1 MESYLHNADLDVT
14 FWLQQLKELGLTLES
29 LTNLGALKF
38 LKLQK
43 RARSEE
49 EIEALAKFVES
60 VTMGHKDKVEPSE
73 PTNITGMSVSLYTP
87 EAVID
92 YVREWHVED
101 DLTLEEIQDRLEY
114 ILKVKRNVISSSM
127 DKNYWIKNYLLQ
139 TSLMKHILLFIE
151 KLKPQPDEEIKGIKL
166 IMREI
171 MEQPEL
177 TEAIQIIPSADIIS
191 DFLYSSN
198 ASPEIITALDNLS
211 DIPSFIQL
219 LDIILQSR
227 GSLAMTDVRLS
238 DESIGNIVS
247 KGILKLQSIYQQTYD
262 DIFLMILVFPFQI
275 KCTKND
281 VKLKPL
287 SLQDVQKILN
297 MFSEEI
303 QNFNNKQT
311 NPEMMQVYLLSLAAE
326 SPPLVANVLQMMKA
340 IQPSVP
346 DTIQN
351 CTEKYLKG
359 SSLVE
364 FQKGL
369 QLCIK
374 NGIEKQKKKKG
385 VNSVSAIQQQKLN
398 SCKYK
403 SNFMET
409 ADAHAVMH
417 NLKLCKYYPKK
428 MGLQE
433 GLCIKLETLKLSL
446 KEIPVTHTKQLPS
459 IIMHKI
465 MSYDCE
471 CRSDLLSEDKGDE
484 SSEGNIGGES
494 NSKDSGI
501 HPLDCLLAIF
511 ICSDDFLRQDLF
523 SRLAKCQFAI
533 PFILPDPFSGQLT
546 IPLWAMRSI
555 IKEWFIST
563 DKKNVMQYTHPIVK
577 YPMNILSFLRLGSQ
591 KYCKRSKSIILN
603 KIISNGG
610 HEHYFHYDLPGG
622 QYERKLG
629 GGLVDV
635 CWYLPSGN
643 PVDPFPEPLTFLNL
657 HGDARQYLCQATIL
671 SQVSSVCFI
680 VVNENIVELEDEMK
694 SILNAMYTL
703 PGGIVVLNAIEDEPQ
718 ILKEEFPNI
727 RVVSLSR
734 NAAQINDAIRK
745 QIREKIKIV
754 KDLKSIEQ
762 LCDSLGTS
770 VAIDESSDECQKG
783 KLFAEKMKSVIQNHG
798 DSKREDLLPLQGKN
812 WKDWAAADKEFYRV
826 TQRGKLSVNKY
837 VEKVKKKKK
846 DIRNEQVAHLES
858 LTPLMDLFISFLTEL
873 KGSNNFRMRNYF
885 LQFLKLEL
893 NYLSSQNISGKQ
905 YEYKMLRNQLLK
917 LEDSHSK
924 NQSEVKT
931 DSSACKKKLM
941 VLQKDIIES
950 SFGLEHLLR
959 EIGQVY
965 ESAQISTKHS
975 KHFSNLPKIAAE
987 LLIDGY
993 PIELMDG
1000 DAAHVPLNWVLSVL
1014 QAAVDLLRNPNI
1026 FVFSVLGIQST
1037 GKSTMLNTI
1046 FGLQFNVSA
1055 GRCTRGAFMQ
1065 LLQLD
1070 EDLEKKTKCKYVLI
1084 VDTEG
1089 LRAPELDPL
1098 KMQKHDNEL
1107 ATFVI
1112 GLANMTLINIYGE
1125 VTGDMDDILQTSVH
1139 AFLRMS
1145 KVKIYPSC
1153 KFVHQ
1158 NAGANINCEV
1168 GRAHLTEKLNKF
1180 TAAAAKEETKVN
1192 IKFFKDVITF
1202 NDQEDIHYFPGLWRG
1217 DPPMAPVNEGY
1228 SRAAQE
1234 LKHQIVS
1241 IVLEKGDKRSLTL
1254 HEKVAGKLSL
1264 FEFRTRV
1271 NDLWQGLLKENF
1283 VFSFRNTL
1291 EISAYNALETA
1302 YNKWEWRFQ
1311 EAMLQWEQK
1320 AENEIST
1327 EQLDSVS
1334 EKTNLKLIDLQ
1345 DYLLLKYNAIKEEMD
1360 LYFEQRGDVFIQWKA
1375 LFEKKMD
1382 ILKDEL
1388 KKHAEQHCKTLE
1400 ESRRK
1405 ISDFQKAQENSA
1417 KMITEKIQ
1425 EHVERKREEQENLR
1439 ESLQQKKLKP
1449 EQLRYLFERKLFHG
1463 NELSQYRDLKIITQ
1477 KEVEQIEDVLKQY
1490 GGVCTENCL
1499 EHILVGDILQLDQIY
1514 KILKK
1519 TPQSESELQKK
1530 FDEIWSDLIQ
1540 TVPPTIISRGSTIK
1554 DDVERAL
1561 ISHAGSKGE
1570 AQVYSMI
1577 KSKPLT
1583 DWKDTIDCERKN
1595 PSMIKSFVTG
1605 IASFGSAIGSS
1616 IGSLLHSSSHQP
1628 SSQPIHPSN
1637 EVLQATEELKRKVID
1652 QVHKTLQELLKKST
1666 DFKLAY
1672 TGNVLQTVDK
1682 VIDSSNRK
1690 KFLLLPEGYK
1700 YELYLTACS
1709 YALPKFKKM
1718 AELFQE
1724 RNDPRLYLEKRV
1736 KGPLFIKFKNQY
1748 KQTEAEEGISDTLCA
1763 YLEEPIKVQV
1773 GKLLSVQLVTQ
1784 MKDSDHSFSNKMA
1797 LKKKVLLDLHHE
1809 DNFESY
1815 VAYLKNVG
1823 RYLEKKIKC
1832 YTIEFCD
1839 KIQDETGNTRL
1850 QAAAKNEASRLIRI
1864 IKHTVVSLE
1873 VADIQKWLE
1882 AFSDKVRGEI
1892 GEKIEPEDV
1901 LAGYDLLEEMN
1912 LDNLKRNIG
1921 IGLEKLKIK
1930 LHDSFNKINCAN
1942 EMILWKNK
1950 PHDLLQNLIGC
1961 TAQCPFCG
1969 EQCDLLDP
1977 KHENDCDHR
1986 IEVHRISCLQ
1996 GFRWRDTGV
2005 MTTHF
2010 CQVAV
2015 SRSDLSFQVSG
2026 DHYHPYNDYKS
2037 IHTKWE
2043 IPPDVSAEGSLYWKW
2058 FVGKYYAS
2066 IAETFRAKPPDVPE
2080 EWRLIEWQEVEKN
2093 LNDLYNFRND

>member
-1 MESYLHNADLDVT
+1 MESYLHNAGLDVT
-14 FWLQQLKELGLTLES
+14 FWLQQLEELGLTLES
-29 LTNLGALKF
+29 RTNLGALKF
-38 LKLQK
+38 QLQE

-60 VTMGHKDKVEPSE
+60 VTMGHKGDMDKVEQISSE
-73 PTNITGMSVSLYTP
+73 PTNVTGTSVSLYTP
-87 EAVID
+87 EAVIA

-127 DKNYWIKNYLLQ
+127 DKSSWIKNYLLK

-151 KLKPQPDEEIKGIKL
+151 KLKPKPDEEVMGIKL
-166 IMREI
+166 VMREI

-177 TEAIQIIPSADIIS
+177 TEAIPSAEIIS

-198 ASPEIITALDNLS
+198 ASPEIIAALDNLS
-211 DIPSFIQL
+211 DFPSFIQL
-219 LDIILQSR
+219 LDIIQQSR

-238 DESIGNIVS
+238 DESIGSIVS

-275 KCTKND
+275 KDTKNE

-287 SLQDVQKILN
+287 SFQDIQKILN
-297 MFSEEI
+297 IFSEER

-346 DTIQN
+346 DTIKK
-351 CTEKYLKG
+351 CTDKYLKG
-359 SSLVE
+359 SSLAE

-369 QLCIK
+369 QLCI
-374 NGIEKQKKKKG
+374 N
-385 VNSVSAIQQQKLN
+385 QQQKLN

-403 SNFMET
+403 SKFMENV
-409 ADAHAVMH
+409 DAHAVLH
-417 NLKLCKYYPKK
+417 NLNLCKYYPKK

-433 GLCIKLETLKLSL
+433 GLCIKQEPLKLSL
-446 KEIPVTHTKQLPS
+446 KETPVTDTKQLPS
-459 IIMHKI
+459 IILHKI

-471 CRSDLLSEDKGDE
+471 CRSDLLSEDEGDE
-484 SSEGNIGGES
+484 SSEGDIGGES
-494 NSKDSGI
+494 SSKDSGI

-511 ICSDDFLRQDLF
+511 ICSDDFLCQDLF

-533 PFILPDPFSGQLT
+533 PFILPDPISGQLT

-555 IKEWFIST
+555 VKEWFISK
-563 DKKNVMQYTHPIVK
+563 DKKNVKQYTHPIVK
-577 YPMNILSFLRLGSQ
+577 YPMNIISFLRLGSQ
-591 KYCKRSKSIILN
+591 KNCKRSKSIILN

-622 QYERKLG
+622 QYERTLG
-629 GGLVDV
+629 GGLVDI

-643 PVDPFPEPLTFLNL
+643 HVDPFPEPLTFLNL
-657 HGDARQYLCQATIL
+657 HGDAQQYLCQATIL

-694 SILNAMYTL
+694 SILDAMYTL
-703 PGGIVVLNAIEDEPQ
+703 PGGIIVLNAIEDEPQ

-762 LCDSLGTS
+762 LCDILGTS

-783 KLFAEKMKSVIQNHG
+783 KRYAEKMKRIIQNHG

-812 WKDWAAADKEFYRV
+812 WKDWATADKEFYRV

-837 VEKVKKKKK
+837 VEKVKKKKE
-846 DIRNEQVAHLES
+846 DIRKEQVAHLES

-873 KGSNNFRMRNYF
+873 KGSNNVGVRNYF

-905 YEYKMLRNQLLK
+905 YEYKLLRNQLLK
-917 LEDSHSK
+917 LEDSSHSK

-931 DSSACKKKLM
+931 DSSACKENLM

-950 SFGLEHLLR
+950 SFGLEHLFR

-1014 QAAVDLLRNPNI
+1014 HEAIRLLRNPNI

-1046 FGLQFNVSA
+1046 FGLHFNVSA

-1070 EDLEKKTKCKYVLI
+1070 EDLEQKTKCKYVLI

-1125 VTGDMDDILQTSVH
+1125 VTGDIDDILQTSVH

-1168 GRAHLTEKLNKF
+1168 GRANLTEKLNQF
-1180 TAAAAKEETKVN
+1180 TVAAAKEETKVN
-1192 IKFFKDVITF
+1192 IKCFKDVITF
-1202 NDQEDIHYFPGLWRG
+1202 NDQEDIHYFPGLWKG

-1241 IVLEKGDKRSLTL
+1241 IVLEKGDKRSI
-1254 HEKVAGKLSL
+1254 GKLSL
-1264 FEFRTRV
+1264 LEFRARV

-1334 EKTNLKLIDLQ
+1334 EKTNLKLRNLQ
-1345 DYLLLKYNAIKEEMD
+1345 DYVLLKYNAIKEEMD
-1360 LYFEQRGDVFIQWKA
+1360 LYFEQRGDVIIQWKA
-1375 LFEKKMD
+1375 KFEKKLD
-1382 ILKDEL
+1382 TLKDEL
-1388 KKHAEQHCKTLE
+1388 KKHAEQHCKTLK

-1405 ISDFQKAQENSA
+1405 ISEFQKAQENSA
-1417 KMITEKIQ
+1417 KMIREKIQ
-1425 EHVERKREEQENLR
+1425 EHIERKREEQENLR
-1439 ESLQQKKLKP
+1439 ESLQRKNLKP

-1463 NELSQYRDLKIITQ
+1463 NELSRYRDLKIITQ
-1477 KEVEQIEDVLKQY
+1477 QEVEQIEDVLKGY
-1490 GGVCTENCL
+1490 GGVCTVNCL
-1499 EHILVGDILQLDQIY
+1499 EYILVGDILQLDQIN
-1514 KILKK
+1514 KIFKK

-1530 FDEIWSDLIQ
+1530 YDEIWSELIQ
-1540 TVPPTIISRGSTIK
+1540 TVPPTNTSRGSTIK
-1554 DDVERAL
+1554 DDVESAL
-1561 ISHAGSKGE
+1561 ISYVGSKGE

-1583 DWKDTIDCERKN
+1583 DWKDTIDSERKY
-1595 PSMIKSFVTG
+1595 PSVIKSFVTG
-1605 IASFGSAIGSS
+1605 MASIGSAIGSS
-1616 IGSLLHSSSHQP
+1616 IGSLWHSSSHQP

-1637 EVLQATEELKRKVID
+1637 EVLQDTEELKGKVID
-1652 QVHKTLQELLKKST
+1652 QVHKTLQELLRKNI
-1666 DFKLAY
+1666 DFNLAY
-1672 TGNVLQTVDK
+1672 TGKVLQTVDK

-1690 KFLLLPEGYK
+1690 KCFLLPEGYK

-1736 KGPLFIKFKNQY
+1736 KGPLFIKFRNQY

-1809 DNFESY
+1809 DNFQSY

-1823 RYLEKKIKC
+1823 RYLEKKLKC

-1873 VADIQKWLE
+1873 VPDIQKWLE

-1892 GEKIEPEDV
+1892 GENIEPEDV
-1901 LAGYDLLEEMN
+1901 LAGYDLQEEMN

-1921 IGLEKLKIK
+1921 IGLENLKIK
-1930 LHDSFNKINCAN
+1930 LHDSFSKIKCAK
-1942 EMILWKNK
+1942 EMIQWTIK
-1950 PHDLLQNLIGC
+1950 PHDKLENLIGC

-1986 IEVHRISCLQ
+1986 IEVHRIDCLQ
-1996 GFRWRDTGV
+1996 GFRWKNTGV
-2005 MTTHF
+2005 MTTDF
-2010 CQVAV
+2010 CQASV
-2015 SRSDLSFQVSG
+2015 SRSDLLFKVSG
-2026 DHYHPYNDYKS
+2026 DHYHPYKDYKS
-2037 IHTKWE
+2037 IHTKWQ
-2043 IPPDVSAEGSLYWKW
+2043 ITSDVSAEGSLYWKW
-2058 FVGKYYAS
+2058 FVGKYYIS
-2066 IAETFRAKPPDVPE
+2066 IAETFGAKPPDVPE
-2080 EWRLIEWQEVEKN
+2080 EWHLIEWQDVEKN
-2093 LNDLYNFRND
+2093 LNDLYNFTTTSMNI